1 MADSHV
7 KHDALPPIKLTHLLL
22 KVGQHVK
29 SNSRHARH
37 TSVWV
42 LQGNGYGL
50 GVLIAARA
58 FLEGGMQEI
67 GVGDLKEALA
77 LRRAGITAPI
87 QVCYQPDLQ
96 SAAAIARAPDLQ
108 ARPSPQTDRGTHC
121 RLWSAVWCCHGEVQN
136 RLLWFAVPLVF
147 DRASKSIHR
156 EVCPPPDQT
165 WALAKAE

>member
-1 MADSHV
+1 M
-7 KHDALPPIKLTHLLL
+7 
-22 KVGQHVK
+22 G
-29 SNSRHARH
+29 
-37 TSVWV
+37 

-67 GVGDLKEALA
+67 GVGDLNEALA

-108 ARPSPQTDRGTHC
+108 ARPS
-121 RLWSAVWCCHGEVQN
+121 SI
-136 RLLWFAVPLVF
+136 VF
-147 DRASKSIHR
+147 DKVHIM
-156 EVCPPPDQT
+156 QQLFG
-165 WALAKAE
+165 ALLDK